1 MTLPGAGEE
10 ISRVAFENWAVTL
23 STEEGS
29 ELRVEGPF
37 DLTVDGS
44 TTGRVDPSHVAPHA
58 ASLLRQLRRR
68 VTAVRVLD
76 GGGLEL
82 RINGDFS
89 MLVHP
94 GHEFEA
100 WTYNGSD
107 DSVAVGLPGGDV
119 GTWRPR

>member
-1 MTLPGAGEE
+1 VNLPGAGEE
-10 ISRVAFENWAVTL
+10 ISRVAFDWAVTL
-23 STEEGS
+23 LTAEGS

-44 TTGRVDPSHVAPHA
+44 TTQGVDPSHVAPHA
-58 ASLLRQLRRR
+58 ASLVRQLRRR

-82 RINGDFS
+82 RIDGDFS

-107 DSVAVGLPGGDV
+107 DSKAVGMPDGDV
-119 GTWRPR
+119 ETWA